1 MGVLRDI
8 TRVLQYATAFF
19 LDRHATAKKLS
30 NFEIRNMEKLKCIV
44 MGECNEVQVIID
56 EADGY
61 EADDSN
67 ENVSE
72 SYGTEKKVLGSLECL
87 YVYYMKSLR
96 SIWEGS
102 VQQNSL
108 FLLKSLTL
116 RTCPQLTTIFTQG
129 SLDNLCNLEE
139 LKVEDCPSIK
149 SIVCCDIPAEH
160 KTSSFLPKLKKISLH
175 YMPGLVSISGGLRI
189 APNLEWLSF
198 YNCPNLK
205 KPLID
210 EVFSQDLKKI
220 KGERS
225 W

>member
-19 LDRHATAKKLS
+19 LDRHATAKMLS
-30 NFEIRNMEKLKCIV
+30 NFGIRNMEKTKCIV

-72 SYGTEKKVLGSLECL
+72 SYGTEKNVLGSLEYL

-116 RTCPQLTTIFTQG
+116 LT
-129 SLDNLCNLEE
+129 SPVD
-139 LKVEDCPSIK
+139 
-149 SIVCCDIPAEH
+149 
-160 KTSSFLPKLKKISLH
+160 H
-175 YMPGLVSISGGLRI
+175 YFHTR
-189 APNLEWLSF
+189 
-198 YNCPNLK
+198 
-205 KPLID
+205 
-210 EVFSQDLKKI
+210 VF
-220 KGERS
+220 R
-225 W
+225 